1 MTAWIDVRSG
11 DSLVAKMKPTI
22 DRVPLARA
30 APCQNKPDS
39 PDQNKPDQTNRI
51 KTNKA
56 RPAWSSRSW

>member
-39 PDQNKPDQTNRI
+39 PDQNKPDQ
-51 KTNKA
+51 NK
-56 RPAWSSRSW
+56 PDQNK